1 MYCDYFGF
9 KQEPFTIAPDP
20 AFLYPSSPHRQAL
33 AHLKYG
39 LDREGGF
46 ILLTG
51 EVGTGKTT
59 LTRLLLQQI
68 PAVFRVAYVLNAK
81 LGIQDVLASICD
93 ELHISLDVNAEKSPK
108 TYIDAINA
116 SLLEAHAQGFKTLVV
131 IEEAQNLEEE
141 VLEML
146 RLLTNLETD
155 TCKLL
160 HILLV
165 GQPELLELI
174 GRPQLRQLNQRVVS
188 RFHLDPLDRAETEK
202 YLAHR
207 MQKAGCSRKIF
218 SRSAVRAIYKLSD
231 GIPRKINLLAERA
244 LLGAYSL
251 NKESVGKTEVRAAN
265 REVFGLRVHKS
276 TPSQRLAKISL
287 VVGCLIVSAI
297 LIVIFLEYKPAQE
310 PVVAASLDPTPTESN
325 AATSSG
331 SELATTEELN
341 SDVQFQLPAG
351 IESETDAQII
361 KVEPVDNISSAM
373 SGSTDTAI
381 FSGLDQLIIDDS
393 QALEDLVLPNPY
405 EQFLNIWGIE
415 DSADS
420 LESFCLV
427 AASEGLLC
435 EQTTNTA
442 LWYFRSV
449 NRPQL
454 VQLLPGLNPSETAAA
469 FYLLSGISDDMF
481 LLERMGQEY
490 SLFSSELDAF
500 IVGPSIY
507 LWKPPIG
514 YFDSI
519 RVGES
524 NREVLSWLQPR
535 LADIDAEASALIT
548 GGRYSQPI
556 SDAVAKFQGSNSLTD
571 DGILGRLTL
580 LKFNELDGIAP
591 TLGQGVN

>member
-59 LTRLLLQQI
+59 LTRLLLQHI

-108 TYIDAINA
+108 TYIDAINV
-116 SLLEAHAQGFKTLVV
+116 SLLQAHAQGFKTLVV

-188 RFHLDPLDRAETEK
+188 RFHLDPLDLAETEK

-251 NKESVGKTEVRAAN
+251 NKESVEKTEVRAAN

-276 TPSQRLAKISL
+276 IPNQRLAKISL
-287 VVGCLIVSAI
+287 VVSCLMISAI

-310 PVVAASLDPTPTESN
+310 PLVAASLDPTPTDTN
-325 AATSSG
+325 AVKTSG

-341 SDVQFQLPAG
+341 LDGQFQLPAEL
-351 IESETDAQII
+351 ESETDSQVI
-361 KVEPVDNISSAM
+361 KVEPIDNISSTM
-373 SGSTDTAI
+373 SGSADTAI
-381 FSGLDQLIIDDS
+381 FSRLDQLIIDDS
-393 QALEDLVLPNPY
+393 QALEDLVPSNPY

-415 DSADS
+415 DRARS

-490 SLFSSELDAF
+490 SLFSSELDAL
-500 IVGPSIY
+500 IAGPSTY

-514 YFDSI
+514 YFGSI

-556 SDAVAKFQGSNSLTD
+556 SGAVAKFQGNNSLAE

-580 LKFNELDGIAP
+580 LKFNELDGMVP